1 MLLLVKC
8 LFTLKVDD
16 VDVLSA
22 ENIEAVLIVNWSL
35 SHHIW
40 CHQANRAAPS
50 CEFVVAWVENV
61 ELGQVACLRPS
72 ADQHDCLL
80 KVAIF
85 VYLLLGGVRV
95 VWVFAQIASDVRQVK
110 ASDFA
115 QIN

>member
-16 VDVLSA
+16 VDVLSS
-22 ENIEAVLIVNWSL
+22 ENIEAVLLVNRSL
-35 SHHIW
+35 SHHVW
-40 CHQANRAAPS
+40 CHQANRVAPS
-50 CEFVVAWVENV
+50 CEFVVTWVENV

-72 ADQHDCLL
+72 ADQHDSLL

-95 VWVFAQIASDVRQVK
+95 VGIFAQIASDV
-110 ASDFA
+110 
-115 QIN
+115 